1 MLAGH
6 TAGDYREKPWL
17 DPEPT
22 RCSTSAGPCICRIAA
37 SAARAG
43 EGARVSATSKP
54 DRPLSQIQ
62 FALIAGVLAI
72 SAVLALVVL
81 ASVAGK
87 HGTCPSE
94 TQVSRPGAS

>member
-1 MLAGH
+1 
-6 TAGDYREKPWL
+6 
-17 DPEPT
+17 
-22 RCSTSAGPCICRIAA
+22 
-37 SAARAG
+37 
-43 EGARVSATSKP
+43 VSATSKP

-94 TQVSRPGAS
+94 TQVSRPGASSCWAAYKNTPKTGIVG